1 MENAISRNFKF
12 SSLIRFTIPSIVM
25 LIFMAA
31 YGIADG
37 VFIARFINTDALS
50 SFNIIYPFINLVIG
64 IGVMLANGGSALIA
78 KKLGELKENEAKQNF
93 TLLITTGVVIGV
105 IIGLI
110 GYIFSDKIIYLL
122 GSTEELYTYCR
133 YYLLMS
139 LIFVPFY
146 ILNLLYQMLTITAG
160 KPKIGLILTVIGG
173 SANIILDY
181 VFLVSMN
188 MGILGTALATGL
200 GNLIPALFGTLYFFK
215 NKETL
220 YFVKPK
226 FDLDFLVKSCINGS
240 SEMVANISTGITTM
254 LFNIVL
260 IEYLGSD
267 GVAAISII
275 LYGQFLITSIYI
287 GFSSGVAPVISYNYG
302 EQNKKQIKKV
312 IRYSFIFIISISLI
326 SYILSMVMASNIIE
340 IFSSKGSNVYLI
352 GYNGFILFG
361 VSFLIAGINIFI
373 TAMFTAFSNGKVS
386 AIISFLRTFV
396 FIACGILILPKFFN
410 ITGIWISVPIAE
422 FLAAIIS
429 ITYAYKYK
437 DIYGYGKII

>member
-1 MENAISRNFKF
+1 MENAISQNFKF

-64 IGVMLANGGSALIA
+64 IGVMLSNGGSALIA

-173 SANIILDY
+173 SANIILD
-181 VFLVSMN
+181 
-188 MGILGTALATGL
+188 
-200 GNLIPALFGTLYFFK
+200 
-215 NKETL
+215 
-220 YFVKPK
+220 
-226 FDLDFLVKSCINGS
+226 
-240 SEMVANISTGITTM
+240 
-254 LFNIVL
+254 
-260 IEYLGSD
+260 
-267 GVAAISII
+267 
-275 LYGQFLITSIYI
+275 
-287 GFSSGVAPVISYNYG
+287 
-302 EQNKKQIKKV
+302 
-312 IRYSFIFIISISLI
+312 
-326 SYILSMVMASNIIE
+326 
-340 IFSSKGSNVYLI
+340 
-352 GYNGFILFG
+352 
-361 VSFLIAGINIFI
+361 
-373 TAMFTAFSNGKVS
+373 
-386 AIISFLRTFV
+386 
-396 FIACGILILPKFFN
+396 
-410 ITGIWISVPIAE
+410 
-422 FLAAIIS
+422 
-429 ITYAYKYK
+429 
-437 DIYGYGKII
+437 

>member
-1 MENAISRNFKF
+1 MENAISQNFKF

-64 IGVMLANGGSALIA
+64 IGVMLSNGGSALIA

-181 VFLVSMN
+181 VFLV
-188 MGILGTALATGL
+188 
-200 GNLIPALFGTLYFFK
+200 IPALFGTLYFFK